1 MITRNFKNL
10 IRGLFYSASSTS
22 SVSVPKCRLRNTSGD
37 YINNDVY
44 LGYLGTKNQYKRFD
58 VGTGTTAPT
67 IDDYCMENENTDL
80 QQLSLYI
87 RPNYTDDNSNSP
99 SYIADIITIT
109 ATYKNNTSNNITI
122 SEMGFSV
129 SSYSNYNNKYLLCHE
144 VLDEPVT
151 IEPNKVYTF
160 TMTIN

>member
-10 IRGLFYSASSTS
+10 IRGLFYSAAGTTST
-22 SVSVPKCRLRNTSGD
+22 VSAPRCRARDMNGDYRNTD
-37 YINNDVY
+37 IYI
-44 LGYLGTKNQYKRFD
+44 GYLSVKNQYKWFK

-87 RPNYTDDNSNSP
+87 RPNYTDDNSDIP
-99 SYIADIITIT
+99 YIADIITIT

-122 SEMGFSV
+122 SELGFGV
-129 SSYSNYNNKYLLCHE
+129 NSNYDNNNKYLLCHE

-151 IEPNKVYTF
+151 IEPGKVYTF